1 MVNDESP
8 FFKDQKSKAQLG
20 TDSVMENKIPNGWAT
35 TTIGTLAKYV
45 NGRAFKPTEWKTS
58 GKPIIRIQ
66 NLNNSDAVFNYSD
79 QEHDEKY
86 IVKHGDLL
94 FAWSASLGAHIWK
107 GNDAWLNQH
116 IFNVIPELGINKSY
130 LYYLLSKI
138 TAELYAKAHGSGMV
152 HVTKGKFE
160 ETEVFLP
167 PTNEQ
172 KRIVAKIEELFS
184 ELDNGIAALKT
195 AREQLKIYRQ
205 AVLKHAFEG
214 KLTAQW
220 RKDNADKLETPEQ
233 LLARIQTERETRYQ
247 QQLAEWKQLV
257 EEWEANGKEG
267 KKPSKPKE
275 PEQAL
280 LVRLLDEHYLSDIPQ
295 NWTCLKAE
303 HLCDFITKGTTPAKT
318 ELFANNGDVPFIKVY
333 NLTKDGRLDFSIEP
347 TFVSQET
354 HQGFLARSK
363 VYPKDVLMNIVG
375 PPLGKVSII
384 PDTFTE
390 WNINQAIAIFRSHIL
405 LPKFLA
411 EFLLFEKTVNFM
423 MSQSKATAGQFNLTL
438 EICRELPIPVPSQA
452 EQIELVKKLEEKL
465 SNLDTVAASIN
476 EQLAKSETLRQSI
489 LKKAFSGQLVAQDPN
504 DEPASELLARIKAE
518 KKPIQHAKKSAQ
530 ITKEQSHE

>member
-1 MVNDESP
+1 
-8 FFKDQKSKAQLG
+8 
-20 TDSVMENKIPNGWAT
+20 
-35 TTIGTLAKYV
+35 
-45 NGRAFKPTEWKTS
+45 
-58 GKPIIRIQ
+58 
-66 NLNNSDAVFNYSD
+66 
-79 QEHDEKY
+79 
-86 IVKHGDLL
+86 
-94 FAWSASLGAHIWK
+94 
-107 GNDAWLNQH
+107 
-116 IFNVIPELGINKSY
+116 
-130 LYYLLSKI
+130 
-138 TAELYAKAHGSGMV
+138 
-152 HVTKGKFE
+152 
-160 ETEVFLP
+160 
-167 PTNEQ
+167 
-172 KRIVAKIEELFS
+172 LFS

-195 AREQLKIYRQ
+195 TREQLKIYRQ

-247 QQLAEWKQLV
+247 QQLAEWNEAVKV
-257 EEWEANGKEG
+257 WEANGKKG
-267 KKPSKPKE
+267 KKPTKPKE
-275 PEQAL
+275 PEQVL

-295 NWTCLKAE
+295 NWACLKAE

-318 ELFANNGDVPFIKVY
+318 ELFANNGEVPFIKVY

-347 TFVSQET
+347 TFVSRET

-465 SNLDTVAASIN
+465 SNLDAVAGAIKPFFPLLLNLASRLS
-476 EQLAKSETLRQSI
+476 QLLC
-489 LKKAFSGQLVAQDPN
+489 
-504 DEPASELLARIKAE
+504 LLALRN
-518 KKPIQHAKKSAQ
+518 
-530 ITKEQSHE
+530 